1 MNKRDRAYYFFL
13 LLFVSFIHCKKQYN
27 PPAIE
32 SINSYLV
39 VDGFINANPNENSTF
54 ILSRT
59 KKLTDTTSQ
68 TISELNAQVFVIN
81 KSGSSI
87 PLIDINRNGN
97 YTSTLL
103 NLNSS
108 DQYALKIITSDG
120 HQYVSDFVPVKK
132 SPPIDSLTWRQDSS
146 LTVYLNTHDPNNNTT
161 YYKWNYVET
170 WHYQA
175 PLIRYWEVNN
185 GLISPMDSLNQT
197 YDCWKTT
204 NSNTI
209 ITGTSVAL
217 GQDVIS
223 RAPILTIPR
232 DDEKIKIRYS
242 ILVNQIPLTKDAY
255 NYWLLIQKNSQELG
269 TLFDPQPSQLT
280 GNIHPLSNPNEP
292 VIGFVTAATT
302 TQKRLF
308 VSNSELTNWS
318 TAINHRECLQ
328 MIIPQNP
335 SNFLIY
341 DYPDTNYSFYYFVGS
356 GPFGLMLT
364 LTECVDCRVK
374 GGVTTKP
381 AYW

>member
-13 LLFVSFIHCKKQYN
+13 LLFVSFIQCKKQYN

-32 SINSYLV
+32 AVNSYLV
-39 VDGFINANPNENSTF
+39 VDGFINVNPNEATT
-54 ILSRT
+54 ILLSRT
-59 KKLTDTTSQ
+59 RSLNDSLPNIPELHAKVSIVSNVGNTYNLTDAS
-68 TISELNAQVFVIN
+68 N
-81 KSGSSI
+81 KGIYNSA
-87 PLIDINRNGN
+87 
-97 YTSTLL
+97 LL
-103 NLNSS
+103 NLNSGN
-108 DQYALKIITSDG
+108 QYQLKIVTADG
-120 HQYVSDFVPVKK
+120 HNYLSDLVAVKK

-185 GLISPMDSLNQT
+185 GIIAPMDSLNQT

-292 VIGFVTAATT
+292 VIGYVTAATT

-308 VSNSELTNWS
+308 VNNSELTNWS
-318 TAINHRECLQ
+318 TVIDHRECLK

-335 SNFLIY
+335 TNFLIY

-356 GPFGLMLT
+356 GPFELMLT

-381 AYW
+381 TYW